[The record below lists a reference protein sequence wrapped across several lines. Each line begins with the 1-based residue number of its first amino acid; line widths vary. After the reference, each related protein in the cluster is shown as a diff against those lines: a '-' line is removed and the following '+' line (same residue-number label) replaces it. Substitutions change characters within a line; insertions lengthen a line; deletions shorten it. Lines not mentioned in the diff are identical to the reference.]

1 VNDIN
6 IWAAICE
13 MLASDSN
20 PVLLYDGV
28 CGLCN
33 RLVQFVIK
41 RDQHDKF
48 RFASLQSAIAA
59 SVLERHGKSPQNL
72 DTMYLVVN
80 FGRPTEQL
88 LMRSDAV
95 IFLVAALG
103 GVWRPAT
110 VLLGLLPHWV
120 RNRVYNLVA
129 RYRYRIFGK
138 YDTCPLPDPKHRA
151 KFLE

>member
-1 VNDIN
+1 MNDIN

-59 SVLERHGKSPQNL
+59 
-72 DTMYLVVN
+72 
-80 FGRPTEQL
+80 